1 MFVCIRARHVSL
13 VFVRAHT
20 DHLIST
26 WYHLNLISGSYQV
39 LQKIWAKSYNF
50 PNFLMKVLSFWDDVK
65 KTSCVPNILMLNV
78 LELKSPIPLWWFR
91 RRRRMCSR
99 NSKSKFTNAMEVNLG
114 PSDKDFLAEFRM
126 TRYNFD
132 FLWGI
137 KSSSSHASGFYGF
150 FVYLFR
156 YVVTHDLPVIK

>member
-99 NSKSKFTNAMEVNLG
+99 NSKSKFTNAMEVYLG
-114 PSDKDFLAEFRM
+114 TSDKKILAEFRM
-126 TRYNFD
+126 TRSNFD
-132 FLWGI
+132 FLCEELTPELSCI
-137 KSSSSHASGFYGF
+137 GFLWF
-150 FVYLFR
+150 LSICSVMSWLM
-156 YVVTHDLPVIK
+156 T